1 MASKI
6 ISFDSSLFTPED
18 LMCFCRVAL
27 GWVERGLCGAI
38 LRTQADNVDSLLV
51 MWEGSNEP
59 LWSIEKH
66 KDTTYRLV
74 SRSRK
79 TLASGRTMDEVV
91 RHIDLAGQQN
101 NASLH

>member
-1 MASKI
+1 
-6 ISFDSSLFTPED
+6 
-18 LMCFCRVAL
+18 
-27 GWVERGLCGAI
+27 
-38 LRTQADNVDSLLV
+38 

-59 LWSIEKH
+59 LWSVEKH

-91 RHIDLAGQQN
+91 RHLDLAGEQN
-101 NASLH
+101 SASLH

>member
-6 ISFDSSLFTPED
+6 ISFDTSLFTPED
-18 LMCFCRVAL
+18 MMCFCRVAL

-38 LRTQADNVDSLLV
+38 LRTRTDSVDSLLV

-66 KDTTYRLV
+66 KDKTYRLV

-91 RHIDLAGQQN
+91 RHIDLVGQQN
-101 NASLH
+101 SASLH

>member
-1 MASKI
+1 
-6 ISFDSSLFTPED
+6 
-18 LMCFCRVAL
+18 
-27 GWVERGLCGAI
+27 
-38 LRTQADNVDSLLV
+38 

-59 LWSIEKH
+59 LWSVEKH

-91 RHIDLAGQQN
+91 RHLDLAGEQTST
-101 NASLH
+101 ALH

>member
-1 MASKI
+1 MASNI
-6 ISFDSSLFTPED
+6 ISFDASLFTPDD
-18 LMCFCRVAL
+18 LVCFCRVAVD
-27 GWVERGLCGAI
+27 WVERGLCGAI
-38 LRTQADNVDSLLV
+38 LRTRADDVDSLLV

-59 LWSIEKH
+59 LWSVEKH

-91 RHIDLAGQQN
+91 RHLDLAGEQTST
-101 NASLH
+101 SLQ